1 MMTEQ
6 AVSVPSQTRPT
17 DGQSE
22 AEQIKMQVLGRWFMS
37 LPALAGISYG
47 IAWAGGLAAWPSN
60 PTIDATKREVVS
72 LYAAHQNEATA
83 QYLVVEG
90 IAGVLLGTVLF
101 YCIWRLRGCERTWTS
116 RAAVAGGVAV
126 AASLLQ
132 CLLGLL
138 LVSAASKGYLGRSG
152 DIYQLINRLDGVKQL
167 LLGACVVMLG
177 ILLRTTSNYPRWLGR
192 AAVITG
198 IALIPSGLAYLL
210 LWNALAGTT
219 FVSLPL
225 LILWVA
231 GTGIWLGAESQR
243 GPDGAY
249 AHSESPSPLVDLPN
263 SFGGLGVTTAGAGAR
278 PRLRRKRGSLWWSHL
293 PRCYGGAFSSVR
305 PPANKGLPHRRRGTG
320 V

>member
-6 AVSVPSQTRPT
+6 TVRVPSQAPPI

-22 AEQIKMQVLGRWFMS
+22 AEQIKMQVLGRCFMF

-60 PTIDATKREVVS
+60 LTIDATKREIVS
-72 LYAAHQNEATA
+72 LYAAHQSEATA

-90 IAGVLLGTVLF
+90 IAGVLLGMVLF
-101 YCIWRLRGCERTWTS
+101 YCIWRIRRCERTWTS

-126 AASLLQ
+126 AVSLLQ

-177 ILLRTTSNYPRWLGR
+177 ILLRTTSNYPLWLGR
-192 AAVITG
+192 TSVITG
-198 IALIPSGLAYLL
+198 IALVPSGLAYLL
-210 LWNALAGTT
+210 LWNVLAGTT
-219 FVSLPL
+219 FASLPL

-231 GTGIWLGAESQR
+231 GTGIWFGAESQR
-243 GPDGAY
+243 GPDGAF
-249 AHSESPSPLVDLPN
+249 AHSESPSPLVDLPH
-263 SFGGLGVTTAGAGAR
+263 SFGRLGRTTARAGAR
-278 PRLRRKRGSLWWSHL
+278 PQPRRKRGSLWWSRL

-305 PPANKGLPHRRRGTG
+305 APANKGLPHRPRGTG